1 MRWFRRRRPKFKAF
15 DRSALPEVQP
25 PSVEEMIDEGVMLAE
40 SAGRMTLRNRFVV
53 EALRGEDPYDDD
65 RAAAAAR
72 EVLHELVQQ
81 ADATAELSAEDRET
95 AAKREGKAKHQHDYR
110 RADTG
115 NLRRREKVY
124 AAVAK
129 RLWELREDPEYLH
142 EFATRAR
149 DEAWNDVAGAIEAR
163 LDREWPQIEVDAEY
177 ELARPQ
183 RMRELFE
190 DLERA
195 VETAELKRAE
205 REDPFH
211 GYVG

>member
-1 MRWFRRRRPKFKAF
+1 MRWFRRKRREFRAF
-15 DRSALPEVQP
+15 DRSALPEVEL
-25 PSVEEMIDEGVMLAE
+25 PSVDEMIEEGVMLAE

-53 EALRGEDPYDDD
+53 EALRGEQPYDDE

-72 EVLHELVQQ
+72 EVIYELVQQ
-81 ADATAELSAEDRET
+81 ADETAEASADDRET

-110 RADTG
+110 RADTS

-124 AAVAK
+124 SAVAK
-129 RLWELREDPEYLH
+129 RLWELREDPAYLH

-149 DEAWNDVAGAIEAR
+149 DEAWGDVAGAIEAR

-183 RMRELFE
+183 RMQELFE
-190 DLERA
+190 DLQLA

>member
-1 MRWFRRRRPKFKAF
+1 MRWFRRKRTKFKPF
-15 DRSALPEVQP
+15 DRAALPEVEP
-25 PSVEEMIDEGVMLAE
+25 PTVDEMIDEGVMLAV

-53 EALRGEDPYDDD
+53 EALRGEEPYDDE

-72 EVLHELVQQ
+72 EVLYELMQQ
-81 ADATAELSAEDRET
+81 ADETAELSAEDRES
-95 AAKREGKAKHQHDYR
+95 AAQREGKAKHQHDYR
-110 RADTG
+110 RADTA

-124 AAVAK
+124 SAVAL
-129 RLWELREDPEYLH
+129 RLQELRDDPAYLS
-142 EFATRAR
+142 EFAVRAR
-149 DEAWNDVAGAIEAR
+149 DEAWGDVAGAIEAR

-177 ELARPQ
+177 ELARPE

-195 VETAELKRAE
+195 VEVAELKRAE

>member
-1 MRWFRRRRPKFKAF
+1 MRWFRRRRPKFKPF
-15 DRSALPEVQP
+15 DRAALPEVQP

-53 EALRGEDPYDDD
+53 EALRGEERYDDD

-72 EVLHELVQQ
+72 EVLYELVQQ

-124 AAVAK
+124 TSVAK
-129 RLWELREDPEYLH
+129 R
-142 EFATRAR
+142 
-149 DEAWNDVAGAIEAR
+149 
-163 LDREWPQIEVDAEY
+163 DRKSV
-177 ELARPQ
+177 
-183 RMRELFE
+183 
-190 DLERA
+190 
-195 VETAELKRAE
+195 V
-205 REDPFH
+205 
-211 GYVG
+211 